1 MANFNNIY
9 KINKV
14 LKIKINY
21 IIYKLINNKFITF
34 QYLFGKKWLSL
45 KFLIIT
51 KKEINFKSIY
61 EKFKSKYK
69 IHIYKPWSYF
79 PMHKHFFF
87 SRFKKLS
94 LKNTNFIE
102 KRSFCLPFSI
112 DYKKKDLDRLISLIN
127 GTFYK

>member
-9 KINKV
+9 KIKKI

-21 IIYKLINNKFITF
+21 VIDKLINNKYITF

-51 KKEINFKSIY
+51 KNKINFKSLY
-61 EKFKSKYK
+61 KKFKSTNK

-102 KRSFCLPFSI
+102 KRTFCLPFSI
-112 DYKKKDLDRLISLIN
+112 DYKKIL
-127 GTFYK
+127 